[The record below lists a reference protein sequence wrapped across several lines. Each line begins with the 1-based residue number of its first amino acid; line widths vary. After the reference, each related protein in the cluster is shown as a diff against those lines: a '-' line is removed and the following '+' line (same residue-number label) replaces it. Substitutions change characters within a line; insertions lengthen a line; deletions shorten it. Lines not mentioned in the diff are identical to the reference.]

1 MVFVAMI
8 VGLTKR
14 KFDPQTLAAAVLA
27 VAGVGFLELAG
38 SQQFVIGAEAVCVL
52 CCHLSLGLFFINL

>member
-1 MVFVAMI
+1 MI

-27 VAGVGFLELAG
+27 VCGVGFLELAG
-38 SQQFVIGAEAVCVL
+38 SQQFVIGLEVISGERIGWIGPL
-52 CCHLSLGLFFINL
+52 IGPRGEL